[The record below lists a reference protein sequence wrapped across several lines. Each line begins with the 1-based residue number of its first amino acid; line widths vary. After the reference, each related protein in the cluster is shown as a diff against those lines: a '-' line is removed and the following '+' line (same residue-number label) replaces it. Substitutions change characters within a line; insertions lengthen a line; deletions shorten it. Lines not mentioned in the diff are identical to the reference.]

1 MINSIIAL
9 FKNLFSSPKK
19 EEPKEYSLVEETVKW
34 LDSTNIRPDNYD
46 YSTYVG
52 DITFLQDKNG
62 KTYFKDT
69 KQDKWFCDYD
79 NKKPSSTVLQQM
91 IKETTFTPEELE
103 EELK

>member
-1 MINSIIAL
+1 MNL
-9 FKNLFSSPKK
+9 FKLIKNLFSSSKK

-34 LDSTNIRPDNYD
+34 LNDKNIRD
-46 YSTYVG
+46 YNDWSVYVG

-79 NKKPSSTVLQQM
+79 YKKPSSTVLQQM
-91 IKETTFTPEELE
+91 IKETTFTT
-103 EELK
+103 EELKEELK